1 MKAKL
6 FFILLFVFFSNYL
19 FAQSNVDFENG
30 NFNQWQAFIG
40 KSDSGIY
47 FADSSS
53 FWSSRFQITSGNGV
67 DTFSKLPIV
76 CPNGG
81 KYSVKLGSNDSM
93 PSKRLQML
101 SIDIPIT
108 KPNQS
113 LCIFYHFVS
122 TNVNESN
129 QTAPNASFDLS
140 YYLSNYVAHIATAD
154 LFQEPLCCVGIP
166 TFIPLKIDTPTN
178 TIFTKHWEHKAFNL
192 NNLVGRILQFK
203 IFSNN
208 CFYGGHWGY
217 CYFDMA
223 IQDLEIKIRM
233 DTTNRIKLVAPQ
245 GYYYSWYK
253 NYQPMHKYDSIIS
266 VRNDSLDE
274 HYVCI
279 INNRVY
285 CNGLSVDFDSL
296 IMQLPSDYYD
306 KVKANASKNRICSGD
321 SVTLF
326 SSGLTNSISWNNSIQ
341 DSSTIKLLKY
351 STFIV
356 SGKNNYNIVSYDTI
370 TIKVDTLPK
379 IGAYAFPNDTFC
391 KSDMILLIGTGAN
404 NYIWS
409 NGIFD
414 SQYFFI
420 DSTQTYIVIGTD
432 GNNCKSTAQIT
443 IVIDSCQTM
452 GNGIL
457 SHSTNELNI
466 YPNPVKDK
474 LSVRSNQFTV
484 NTIVVTNL
492 LGQVCIIPPCKGGKG
507 DFSINISTLSNGIYF
522 IKATDEKG
530 NISFAKF
537 IKE

>member
-1 MKAKL
+1 MKVKV

-76 CPNGG
+76 CPNRG

-122 TNVNESN
+122 SNGSHSYIES
-129 QTAPNASFDLS
+129 PSASIDLS
-140 YYLSNYVAHIATAD
+140 YYWPTFPNGFVQHITTAD
-154 LFQEPLCCVGIP
+154 LFQEKPLCYTVNSPI
-166 TFIPLKIDTPTN
+166 IPLKIDTPTN
-178 TIFTKHWEHKAFNL
+178 TAFTKHWEHKAINL
-192 NNLVGRILQFK
+192 NNFLGKVLRFK
-203 IFSNN
+203 IFSKD

-223 IQDLEIKIRM
+223 IQDLEIKIRI

-274 HYVCI
+274 HYVCNI
-279 INNRVY
+279 YNRVY
-285 CNGLSVDFDSL
+285 CNGLSIDCDSL
-296 IMQLPSDYYD
+296 ILQLPSDYYD

-326 SSGLTNSISWNNSIQ
+326 SSGLTNSIIWNNSIQ
-341 DSSTIKLLKY
+341 DSSTIKLLKD

-379 IGAYAFPNDTFC
+379 N
-391 KSDMILLIGTGAN
+391 
-404 NYIWS
+404 WS
-409 NGIFD
+409 I
-414 SQYFFI
+414 
-420 DSTQTYIVIGTD
+420 
-432 GNNCKSTAQIT
+432 C
-443 IVIDSCQTM
+443 
-452 GNGIL
+452 
-457 SHSTNELNI
+457 
-466 YPNPVKDK
+466 
-474 LSVRSNQFTV
+474 
-484 NTIVVTNL
+484 
-492 LGQVCIIPPCKGGKG
+492 
-507 DFSINISTLSNGIYF
+507 FS
-522 IKATDEKG
+522 E
-530 NISFAKF
+530 
-537 IKE
+537 